1 MPAAFFVLF
10 ARRARSVGRDAPV
23 ISGWDPSHVLDCA
36 MQQEVDLTRL
46 IADLQ
51 ARSVI
56 HHHIIMQLVKRE
68 AHASG
73 DVREYLSILTDQL
86 TMITDKSI
94 PLDDTRAAAM
104 SMREYLDD
112 FLVRAGAA

>member
-1 MPAAFFVLF
+1 
-10 ARRARSVGRDAPV
+10 
-23 ISGWDPSHVLDCA
+23 
-36 MQQEVDLTRL
+36 MQQTEVDLIRL

-56 HHHIIMQLVKRE
+56 HHHILMQIVRRE
-68 AHASG
+68 AMNSG
-73 DVREYLSILTDQL
+73 DIRKYLSVLTDDL
-86 TMITDKSI
+86 TMITDQSL

-112 FLVRAGAA
+112 FLVRAGAAS

>member
-1 MPAAFFVLF
+1 
-10 ARRARSVGRDAPV
+10 
-23 ISGWDPSHVLDCA
+23 
-36 MQQEVDLTRL
+36 MQQTEVDLIRL

-56 HHHIIMQLVKRE
+56 HHHILMQMVRRE
-68 AHASG
+68 AMNSG
-73 DVREYLSILTDQL
+73 DIRKYLSVLTDDL
-86 TMITDKSI
+86 TMITDQSL

-112 FLVRAGAA
+112 FLVRAGAAS